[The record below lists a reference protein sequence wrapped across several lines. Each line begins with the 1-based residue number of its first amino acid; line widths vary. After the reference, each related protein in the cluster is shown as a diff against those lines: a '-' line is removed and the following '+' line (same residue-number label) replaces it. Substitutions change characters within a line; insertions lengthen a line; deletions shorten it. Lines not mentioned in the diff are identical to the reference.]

1 MRKGVMIVSIWLGLI
16 VVIVAQSG
24 GLPEDITQYVT
35 WTRLNAQRVLTPSA
49 HPVAKDIYANDAAA
63 DTLESDAFPFAEGA
77 ILVKESLDPDSAQV
91 AVISA
96 MRKVAGFDPDNGDWQ
111 YGMFETSGDGGFSG
125 MWMNVEDGAMCSSC
139 HVGAADSDFAFLNYR

>member
-1 MRKGVMIVSIWLGLI
+1 MRKGVVIISIWIGLLVLI
-16 VVIVAQSG
+16 IAQSG
-24 GLPEDITQYVT
+24 DLPEDLTQYVT

-63 DTLESDAFPFAEGA
+63 STLESDAFPFAEGA

-111 YGMFETSGDGGFSG
+111 YGMFEASEDGGFSG
-125 MWMNVEDGAMCSSC
+125 MWMNAEDGAMCSSC